1 MARRTASS
9 ILVLPA
15 ITVGASFHK
24 QSSPSSGEHY
34 EQSDPWPQPGGLRP
48 GWVSHLASGAGD
60 RACIRWDQATT
71 RPASAGCPDDGYGST
86 HRRSGNDIELSNPG
100 LRCLD
105 GQSGGESPIPLLSGC
120 TPPPLGTEARVTTSG
135 TTPETR
141 RTWAPRPG
149 PASTTAP
156 GPPAASATRTDGARR
171 RRHHELVSRLRDWAA
186 SGVSRSFRIL

>member
-141 RTWAPRPG
+141 PTWAPRPG
-149 PASTTAP
+149 RHRRLLLDHQRPRLQELMAQGDEGIMSSFP
-156 GPPAASATRTDGARR
+156 GSAIGQ
-171 RRHHELVSRLRDWAA
+171 LR
-186 SGVSRSFRIL
+186 G